1 MKTLVTNEQ
10 NSEVSEKNKLFECGN
25 ERIVQIPGRTGNK
38 KFAIETF
45 VGKRKIPF
53 HSKESVKSVFTST
66 CIYIG

>member
-1 MKTLVTNEQ
+1 MKSVKRNT
-10 NSEVSEKNKLFECGN
+10 LFECGN

-53 HSKESVKSVFTST
+53 RGKESVKAAFTST
-66 CIYIG
+66 YIYIG

>member
-1 MKTLVTNEQ
+1 MSKTVKSVKRNT
-10 NSEVSEKNKLFECGN
+10 LFECGN

-53 HSKESVKSVFTST
+53 RSKESVKAAFTST
-66 CIYIG
+66 YIYIG